1 MKDYLNEIYE
11 KFPVRRNEEQ
21 KKCFFE
27 YVKAEAEGVGLSA
40 RVEALEKKH
49 NNIVIGDV
57 DNASVVYTAHYDTPA
72 RSLLPNLMMPRN
84 PGFGYLYAFGIPLL
98 IAFASLGVAYG
109 VQSLFGLPYA
119 AFVIIYLVLY
129 FGVFFGILRC
139 GDNKTNKNDN
149 TSGVA
154 TVLSIMANNPTGAA
168 YILFD
173 NEEQGL
179 LGSKAYCE
187 THGEELDKCVLCINL
202 DMIGCIM
209 GHFGACCTSETKLV
223 DYISY
228 MGLECGFPVSTHQ
241 GVYSSDS
248 TPFSDKGVPSV
259 SFARHAPSNTG
270 TIHNSYDTKALLTA
284 DQIEK
289 DSIFITKFADRMA
302 NAVLCPVAREIPD
315 KVKEKLDVYLCRKR
329 APKA

>member
-27 YVKAEAEGVGLSA
+27 YVKAEAESVGLSA
-40 RVEALEKKH
+40 RIEQLEKKH

-57 DNASVVYTAHYDTPA
+57 ENASVVYTAHYDTPA

-84 PGFGYLYAFGIPLL
+84 PGLGYLYAFGIPLV

-129 FGVFFGILRC
+129 FGVFLGILRC

-154 TVLSIMANNPTGAA
+154 TVLSVMANNPKNAA

-173 NEEQGL
+173 NEEKGL
-179 LGSKAYCE
+179 LGSKALLKSNK
-187 THGEELDKCVLCINL
+187 ELWANKPLINFDCVGLGDNIVVVAMEKAEKHPVFTKIADAVVGNDNYNVGLYPKKGSAGNTDSKNFPCGISV
-202 DMIGCIM
+202 M
-209 GHFGACCTSETKLV
+209 ACKKNK
-223 DYISY
+223 
-228 MGLECGFPVSTHQ
+228 
-241 GVYSSDS
+241 
-248 TPFSDKGVPSV
+248 KGVLYTPY
-259 SFARHAPSNTG
+259 
-270 TIHNSYDTKALLTA
+270 IHTKRDTVASSENIYFLA
-284 DQIEK
+284 DAF
-289 DSIFITKFADRMA
+289 S
-302 NAVLCPVAREIPD
+302 
-315 KVKEKLDVYLCRKR
+315 KLPAFVCEETV
-329 APKA
+329 